1 MVYRSFCLFLDKV
14 EAMTEVQESKI
25 AVVTGATGGMGVEIV
40 ANLVAD
46 HHVYGPR

>member
-1 MVYRSFCLFLDKV
+1 MS
-14 EAMTEVQESKI
+14 ENQNSKI

-46 HHVYGPR
+46 HHVCTHSAATKKS